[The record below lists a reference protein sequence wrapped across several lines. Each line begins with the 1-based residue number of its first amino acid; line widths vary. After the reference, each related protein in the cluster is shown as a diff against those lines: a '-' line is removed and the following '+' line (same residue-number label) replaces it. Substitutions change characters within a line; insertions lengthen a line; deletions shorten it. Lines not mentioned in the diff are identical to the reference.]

1 MKNFFFYL
9 YHLYYRHKIFYPKKS
24 YSCLGEDLIINNF
37 FKKKKNGFY
46 VDVGSYHPFFWNN
59 TYLLYKKNWNGINI
73 DLNPFSIK
81 LFNFAR
87 NNDYNFNF
95 AVTNKKVKKI
105 RFFFRKKINVLNT
118 TNKQFAKRFFPNG
131 YKTSIAKCATL
142 NSVISK
148 TKFKKKRIDFLNID
162 VEGAEIEV
170 LKSLNFKIYK
180 PLLICIEIHHD
191 NKYQLKY
198 HPIYKFLTK
207 KKYKKIWNRE
217 YSFIFSRNTY

>member
-1 MKNFFFYL
+1 MNFFFYI

-59 TYLLYKKNWNGINI
+59 TYLLYKNNWNGINI

-131 YKTSIAKCATL
+131 YKTSIAKCTTL

-148 TKFKKKRIDFLNID
+148 TKFKKKQIDF
-162 VEGAEIEV
+162 
-170 LKSLNFKIYK
+170 FKMQYFAPVFFFK
-180 PLLICIEIHHD
+180 L
-191 NKYQLKY
+191 
-198 HPIYKFLTK
+198 
-207 KKYKKIWNRE
+207 
-217 YSFIFSRNTY
+217 